1 MKNPNGYGTVYR
13 IGGKKN
19 RRKPWAARKTEDWW
33 IDEITGKIKRKYKII
48 GYYET
53 QAEAMLALAQYNAD
67 PLSIPDDIT
76 FKEVYERWSERKYE
90 QISASAARIYKAA
103 YKRCEPLYNRPIR
116 ELRLQVLQEL
126 IDRQNA
132 PHTTL
137 TGIKTL
143 LSQLFDYAVQH
154 EIIGKDKHIIEYI
167 DIGKPVKSTMHYRF
181 TDEEIDI
188 MWRHTDIPTIRVILM
203 MIYSGVRP
211 GELLDLKTASVDI
224 NNALFKIEKG
234 KTKNAVRTVPIH
246 SRVLP
251 FFEELYSSDSEFFFE
266 KQGYQKDHRVF
277 AKAFGNALL
286 SVGILNYTNDSSD
299 VREHLPDDT
308 RHTFTTRWIE
318 LKLDEP
324 IRRKIQGH
332 SGAGIGEQVY
342 AHISVDSMRD
352 ELEKI

>member
-13 IGGKKN
+13 IGGDRN
-19 RRKPWAARKTEDWW
+19 RRRPWAARKTDSWYV
-33 IDEITGKIKRKYKII
+33 DEITGEVKRKYKII

-53 QAEAMLALAQYNAD
+53 QQEAMLALAQYNAD

-76 FKEVYERWSERKYE
+76 FKEVYDRWSERKYE
-90 QISASAARIYKAA
+90 QLSPSQKRKYQAA
-103 YKRCEPLYNRPIR
+103 YKRCEPLYNRPVR

-126 IDRQNA
+126 VDHQG
-132 PHTTL
+132 TSYDTL
-137 TGIKTL
+137 SCIKVL

-167 DIGKPVKSTMHYRF
+167 DIGKPTKSTKHYRF
-181 TDEEIDI
+181 TDKEIEI
-188 MWRHTDIPTIRVILM
+188 MWQHTDIPTIRVILM
-203 MIYSGVRP
+203 LIYSGVRP
-211 GELLDLKTASVDI
+211 GELLNIKTASVDI
-224 NNALFKIEKG
+224 ENALFKIEKG
-234 KTKNAVRTVPIH
+234 KTKNAARTVPIH

-251 FFEELYSSDSEFFFE
+251 FFEEFYSSDSEFFFE
-266 KQGYQKDHRVF
+266 KQGFQKDHCVF
-277 AKAFGNALL
+277 AKAFGKALL
-286 SVGILNYTNDSSD
+286 SVGILNYTNDSGD

-332 SGAGIGEQVY
+332 SGKGIGEQVY
-342 AHISVDSMRD
+342 AHISIESMRD
-352 ELEKI
+352 ELEKF

>member
-1 MKNPNGYGTVYR
+1 M
-13 IGGKKN
+13 
-19 RRKPWAARKTEDWW
+19 
-33 IDEITGKIKRKYKII
+33 
-48 GYYET
+48 
-53 QAEAMLALAQYNAD
+53 
-67 PLSIPDDIT
+67 
-76 FKEVYERWSERKYE
+76 
-90 QISASAARIYKAA
+90 
-103 YKRCEPLYNRPIR
+103 
-116 ELRLQVLQEL
+116 
-126 IDRQNA
+126 
-132 PHTTL
+132 
-137 TGIKTL
+137 

-224 NNALFKIEKG
+224 DNTLFKIEKG
-234 KTKNAVRTVPIH
+234 KTKNAARTVPIH

-251 FFEELYSSDSEFFFE
+251 FFRAFYNSDSEYYFNGLNYE
-266 KQGYQKDHRVF
+266 KSYQKF
-277 AKAFGNALL
+277 IKLFKSEL
-286 SVGILNYTNDSSD
+286 SSIGIINYVNDKGETQ
-299 VREHLPDDT
+299 EHLPDDT

-342 AHISVDSMRD
+342 AHISVDSMRN
-352 ELEKI
+352 ELEKF